1 MGLTVIIPSKYHA
14 QLLGELLGEL
24 HEGHLVK
31 MKALARS
38 YMWWPGMDKAVEEVG
53 KGCTEYQLSQNNPQT
68 ARHHVWEWPVRPW
81 QRFHVFNVLS
91 PKVIPMT
98 STSAARI
105 MNRGTKE
112 AVLHTWLTRTADQ
125 FRTFVRSK
133 GMKHMKSAP
142 YHPNTNGM
150 AERFVQRFKQ
160 ALRALTKNHLQ
171 EADQLLASL
180 QDNTTCT

>member
-1 MGLTVIIPSKYHA
+1 MWGSRVIMPSKYHA
-14 QLLGELLGEL
+14 QLLGEL
-24 HEGHLVK
+24 HEGHLGILK
-31 MKALARS
+31 MKALTRS
-38 YMWWPGMDKAVEEVG
+38 YMWWPGMDKAIEEVG

-68 ARHHVWEWPVRPW
+68 ARPHVWEWPVRPW